1 MRRIIVL
8 SVLTVCIL
16 GTVFCYVNKLVEL
29 KDILSLFWFIPLTIV
44 ALFQD
49 DIKKYLFAPNLRIE
63 FKLEAPYCLKSR
75 ITSDVIDNRGHHH
88 MRVSQNTYHFRF
100 RIKNAGKTQA
110 KECECVSERLWT
122 SNTKGE
128 WIEDNTFQN
137 INLNW
142 SNAKSQDGFMNINPN
157 SPAWFCDLVHTEE
170 VGMQSVMHIDYKEP
184 FPNSQLKIIQPNI
197 RYKILVSVYSENTK
211 PVSKTFEIYHSGQWK
226 DKPEEMLD
234 KEVKIA

>member
-8 SVLTVCIL
+8 GAFIICIIGVVLCFV
-16 GTVFCYVNKLVEL
+16 YKLVEL

-49 DIKKYLFAPNLRIE
+49 DIKKYLFSPNLKIE

-75 ITSDVIDNRGHHH
+75 ITSNVIDVRGHHH
-88 MRVSQNTYHFRF
+88 IRVSQNTYHFRF
-100 RIKNAGKTQA
+100 RIKNVGKTQA
-110 KECECVSERLWT
+110 KECECVAEKLWINN
-122 SNTKGE
+122 SKGE
-128 WIEDNTFQN
+128 WIEDSTFQN

-142 SNAKSQDGFMNINPN
+142 SNDKSQDGFMDINPN
-157 SPAWFCDLVHTEE
+157 SPAWYCDLVHTEE

-197 RYKILVSVYSENTK
+197 KYKMLVSVYSENSK
-211 PVSKTFEIYHSGQWK
+211 PVSKTFAIRHSGQWR
-226 DKPEEMLD
+226 DEPEEMFD
-234 KEVKIA
+234 KEVIIV